1 MERAW
6 PSEHMSEDNRW
17 WKGATVFIAR
27 YLASITEVTSTVK
40 VPIVSSLKS
49 IKYKTIILYLFD
61 TALVVW
67 VKDSKVWECTVC
79 ECVGRRVW
87 WWSVESKLS
96 VSLHSAFSQL
106 LPSVRSYCLWTCDPW
121 WQGVQWPHSR
131 WVGVHLK
138 LPPVMPSY
146 FSITPS
152 SLPPTITLYVC
163 SPSNTYSF
171 LQHPF
176 CPSFMNQQ
184 TAAVDPSSSTP
195 QVGLGKG

>member
-1 MERAW
+1 MVWKSKPLAYVHILYTRVHVFIWVCTHEVGALLASATVPGLCVHACTHECLVVVMERGW
-6 PSEHMSEDNRW
+6 SSEHMSEVHRW
-17 WKGATVFIAR
+17 RKGATVFIAR

-67 VKDSKVWECTVC
+67 VKDSKVWGWSVC

-106 LPSVRSYCLWTCDPW
+106 LPSVRSYCVWTCDPW
-121 WQGVQWPHSR
+121 WQGVQ
-131 WVGVHLK
+131 
-138 LPPVMPSY
+138 
-146 FSITPS
+146 
-152 SLPPTITLYVC
+152 
-163 SPSNTYSF
+163 
-171 LQHPF
+171 
-176 CPSFMNQQ
+176 
-184 TAAVDPSSSTP
+184 
-195 QVGLGKG
+195 